1 MNQYCQAWESPR
13 KVVAEFTSWI
23 NKAPNNT
30 PRNEPRPP
38 NRLAPPSTTAATL
51 PSVYSTPWFGS
62 PIPSCDIT
70 ITPPSTVNKDE
81 ARKGP
86 TITQEFG
93 CRSWRLT
100 PHVRLGVGARLVTDS
115 ANKIERGQPLQHFRA
130 GEP

>member
-30 PRNEPRPP
+30 PRNETRPP
-38 NRLAPPSTTAATL
+38 NRLAPPSTTAAPL

-70 ITPPSTVNKDE
+70 IKPPSTVNRDE
-81 ARKGP
+81 ARKAP
-86 TITQEFG
+86 TITQEV
-93 CRSWRLT
+93 RMPILAADASLEPTARILK
-100 PHVRLGVGARLVTDS
+100 PHRV
-115 ANKIERGQPLQHFRA
+115 
-130 GEP
+130 